1 MVAVEYE
8 VFVAQFRER
17 TAARMAEFEKALAKA
32 QGEVAKSSPGDPGRQ
47 QMGTSPPQVTPT
59 SPVAR
64 TPQQSGRGRPRGRGP
79 VQSILRRA

>member
-1 MVAVEYE
+1 MEYE
-8 VFVAQFRER
+8 VFVAQFRQR

-32 QGEVAKSSPGDPGRQ
+32 QGEVAKTSPGEPGRRQ
-47 QMGTSPPQVTPT
+47 AAMSPPQVTPA

-64 TPQQSGRGRPRGRGP
+64 TPQQPGRGRPRGRGP